1 MIQIIKIIEIKGV
14 EKKPSPF
21 DILIILVKFDISR
34 HILEFGQK
42 KESVRYE
49 SDLTDS
55 KI

>member
-1 MIQIIKIIEIKGV
+1 MLKGV

-21 DILIILVKFDISR
+21 DILIILVNLDILR
-34 HILEFGQK
+34 RILEFGQK

-55 KI
+55 KIS